1 MIKSLFDQTIER
13 INENKDPESLTSS
26 DAKLVVSIVD
36 WCIMNWYNISER
48 IRSDRAVFDLCQEYD
63 NFIN

>member
-13 INENKDPESLTSS
+13 INENKDPESLNSS